1 MTVRAR
7 RHLIGT
13 VMLTAVWVILWRR
26 LDAAIILSGL
36 LVASAAVHLV
46 RLPVAQPAL
55 RPRPWLPLGILSF
68 LATLVTSSVSVGWL
82 AIRRPHRVGGAILR
96 IPLESRSQQG
106 IALIAAS
113 ITVEPGS
120 VVIYVDRST
129 STLIVH
135 GIPAADQFEVERL
148 RDETHTAE
156 DRFLRSFRE
165 LPQPQERG

>member
-13 VMLTAVWVILWRR
+13 AVLTVVWVILWRR
-26 LDAAIILSGL
+26 LDAATILSGL

-46 RLPVAQPAL
+46 RLPTAQPAL
-55 RPRPWLPLGILSF
+55 RARPWLPLGIVSF

-82 AIRRPHRVGGAILR
+82 AIRRPHRIGGAIIR
-96 IPLESRSQQG
+96 VPLESRSQQG

-120 VVIYVDRST
+120 VVIYVDRAA

-135 GIPAADQFEVERL
+135 GIPAADQSEVEKL
-148 RDETHTAE
+148 RDETHVAE

-165 LPQPQERG
+165 LPQPQDQR